1 MSVTPGRF
9 IVIEG
14 LEGAGKTTAIKT
26 IKRMLT
32 DLDIE
37 FITTREPGGTHV
49 GEMVR
54 QIVKDTTVEESLDP
68 RAELLLFY
76 AARVQLLEHVIK
88 PALQRGCWV
97 LADRFELSSFAYQGG
112 GRGLDMDMLYK
123 LSSFCVQGCQPDM
136 IVFLDVDPKLGLA
149 RALKRSK
156 LDRMEQES
164 LAFFK
169 VVYDAYHAHIKKM
182 SNVIRIDANHPL
194 PVVQHLLRTKLSH
207 VFATT

>member
-1 MSVTPGRF
+1 MNATPGRF

-26 IKRMLT
+26 IKRMLA
-32 DLDIE
+32 DLEIE

-76 AARVQLLEHVIK
+76 AARVQLLEHVVK

-112 GRGLDMDMLYK
+112 GRGLDMDMLHM
-123 LSSFCVQGCQPDM
+123 LSSFCVQGCQPD
-136 IVFLDVDPKLGLA
+136 IIIFLDVDPKLGLA
-149 RALKRSK
+149 RALKRNK

-169 VVYDAYHAHIKKM
+169 VVYDSYHEHIKNM
-182 SNVIRIDANHPL
+182 PNVIRIDANHPL
-194 PVVQHLLRTKLSH
+194 PMVQHLLRAKLSH
-207 VFATT
+207 VFTTT

>member
-1 MSVTPGRF
+1 MSLTPGRF

-26 IKRMLT
+26 IKRVLT
-32 DLDIE
+32 DLDIK

-54 QIVKDTTVEESLDP
+54 RIVKDATVEEFLDP

-97 LADRFELSSFAYQGG
+97 IADRFELSSFAYQGG
-112 GRGLDMDMLYK
+112 GRGLDMNTLQM
-123 LSSFCVQGCQPDM
+123 LSSFCVQECKPDLT
-136 IVFLDVDPKLGLA
+136 IFLDVDPKLGLE

-169 VVYDAYHAHIKKM
+169 LVYHSYHEHLKKM
-182 SNVIRIDANHPL
+182 SNVVRIDANHPL